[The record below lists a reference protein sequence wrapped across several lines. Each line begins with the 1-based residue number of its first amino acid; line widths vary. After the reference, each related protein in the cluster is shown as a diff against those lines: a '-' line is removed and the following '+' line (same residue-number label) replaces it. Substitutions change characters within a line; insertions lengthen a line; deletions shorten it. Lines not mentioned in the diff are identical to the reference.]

1 VIGSFLSSILP
12 PPSDSY
18 DESNFLS
25 RLALRGIEYLT
36 GMPGFL
42 AIRWSEDR
50 GQYKMGQKG
59 TKNAFW
65 AFFGK
70 NRDE

>member
-1 VIGSFLSSILP
+1 MMSPTFCQGSHCAA
-12 PPSDSY
+12 
-18 DESNFLS
+18 SNI
-25 RLALRGIEYLT
+25 RLGGT
-36 GMPGFL
+36 PGFL